1 MYEGGTR
8 KLPDMKLEE
17 VENSHKGNRSS
28 PDTFPADVLA
38 HCWVDL
44 LTDTYR
50 SPLIS
55 IKKKKSIKLSSESL
69 ATLEDLCYFDGF
81 M

>member
-50 SPLIS
+50 SSLIS
-55 IKKKKSIKLSSESL
+55 IKKKKVLNYPLKV
-69 ATLEDLCYFDGF
+69 
-81 M
+81 